1 MRLAEEITKYRS
13 VAIAGLAKNAGKT
26 VTLNYLLR
34 EAHKMAYEIGVTSI
48 GVDGESIDRVTHTE
62 KPEIRL
68 YSGMLFAT
76 SETHYRQRMIE
87 SEVIGLS
94 PRQTSLGR
102 VVSARALSDGKV
114 LLSGPSDS
122 FSLRRL
128 INDMHRQG
136 IRTVLVDGALSRM
149 SLASPAVTDAVIL
162 ATGAAL
168 SPDIRTIVS
177 KTRFVC
183 SLVDLP
189 EADAMQKEKFKDITS
204 GVWALDKEGIPV
216 DLGIK
221 TSLDLKAIKEGMLK
235 YGPKV
240 YAAGAVTDK
249 FLRYLTSQKEIGETE
264 LLVRDFTKIFV
275 EPSSLQIFLR
285 RGGKIKVLKRC
296 NLLAVTI
303 NPWSP
308 TGFSVDRE
316 KLQKALQ
323 KEVKVPVIYIETGV
337 ENKN

>member
-26 VTLNYLLR
+26 VTLNYLIR
-34 EAHKMAYEIGVTSI
+34 ETHKMAYEIGVTSI
-48 GVDGESIDRVTHTE
+48 GVDGESIDRVTNTE

-68 YSGMLFAT
+68 YRGMLFAT
-76 SETHYRQRMIE
+76 SETHYRQRTIE

-94 PRQTSLGR
+94 PRQTSIGR
-102 VVSARALSDGKV
+102 VVTARALSDGKV

-122 FSLRRL
+122 LSLRRL

-136 IRTVLVDGALSRM
+136 IRTVLVDGALSRV

-189 EADAMQKEKFKDITS
+189 EADALQREKFKDITS
-204 GVWALDKEGIPV
+204 GVWALDKDGIPV

-249 FLRYLTSQKEIGETE
+249 FLRYLTSQKEIRETE
-264 LLVRDFTKIFV
+264 LFVRDFTKIFV
-275 EPSSLQIFLR
+275 EPSSLHIFLKS
-285 RGGKIKVLKRC
+285 GGKIKVLKKC

-323 KEVKVPVIYIETGV
+323 KEIKVPVIYIETGV